1 MLNKIIEK
9 FIRQHDLLRKDGKYI
24 IALSGGAD
32 SVSMLL
38 ILKSLGYHLEAV
50 HCNFHLR
57 GEESDRDEKFCL
69 DFCEKQDIPL
79 HLVHFD
85 TKTYAQVHKVS
96 IEMAARELRYQYFEQ
111 LRKDTNADDICV
123 AHHRDDCVETILL
136 NLIRGTGIQGL
147 TGIAP
152 RNEHIVRPLLC
163 VSRSELE
170 NYLGSIKQ
178 DYVTDSTNLI
188 DDVQRNKIR
197 LDIVPLLKKI
207 NPAVVE
213 NIYQSSLYLRE
224 AQKMAFYA
232 AKDSLLEGKRLP
244 FTMLQSAPS
253 PEFVL
258 WYNLKDYH
266 FNPVQIQE
274 MAESLHSQSGKEWYS
289 DSHVIIKDRDCFVLE
304 PLTNKDFSPIKI
316 MEDGIYVLNDQ
327 NQKFRV
333 KTVLKDTDFK
343 INKEKNYAILDASVV
358 KFPLILREVD
368 RGDRFIPF
376 GMKGS
381 RLVSDFLTDLKK
393 NIWEK
398 KHQLVVTDYDGNI
411 VWIVNERPDN
421 RYRITPKTQQILIL
435 QMD

>member
-69 DFCEKQDIPL
+69 DFCEKQDVSL

-85 TKTYAQVHKVS
+85 TKIYAQVHKVS

-111 LRKDTNADDICV
+111 LRKDTKADDICV

-170 NYLGSIKQ
+170 NYLNSIKQ

-197 LDIVPLLKKI
+197 LDIIPLLKKI

-232 AKDSLLEGKRLP
+232 AKDSLLEGKRLS
-244 FTMLQSAPS
+244 FTMLQSVPS
-253 PEFVL
+253 AEFVL

-266 FNPVQIQE
+266 FNSVQIQE

-289 DSHVIIKDRDCFVLE
+289 DTHIVIKDRDCFILE
-304 PLTNKDFSPIKI
+304 PLKSKDFSPIKI
-316 MEDGIYVLNDQ
+316 IEDGIYVLN
-327 NQKFRV
+327 NQDKKIRV
-333 KTVLKDTDFK
+333 KKVLKDNDFK
-343 INKEKNYAILDASVV
+343 INKLRNLAMLDASLV
-358 KFPLILREVD
+358 KFPLTLREVD
-368 RGDRFIPF
+368 KGDRFTPF

-393 NIWEK
+393 NILEK
-398 KHQLVVTDYDGNI
+398 KHQLVVTDCDGNI

-421 RYRITPKTQQILIL
+421 HYRITPKTEQILIL

>member
-69 DFCEKQDIPL
+69 DFCEKQDVSL

-85 TKTYAQVHKVS
+85 TKIYAQVHKVS

-111 LRKDTNADDICV
+111 LRKDTKADDICV

-170 NYLGSIKQ
+170 NYLNSIKQ

-197 LDIVPLLKKI
+197 LDIIPLLKKI

-232 AKDSLLEGKRLP
+232 AKDSLLEGKRLS

-253 PEFVL
+253 AEFVL

-266 FNPVQIQE
+266 FNSVQIQE

-289 DSHVIIKDRDCFVLE
+289 DTHVVIKDRDCFILE
-304 PLTNKDFSPIKI
+304 PLKSKDFSPIKI
-316 MEDGIYVLNDQ
+316 IEDGIYVLN
-327 NQKFRV
+327 NQDKKIRV
-333 KTVLKDTDFK
+333 KKVLKDNDFK
-343 INKEKNYAILDASVV
+343 INKLRNLAMLDASLV
-358 KFPLILREVD
+358 KFPLTLREVD
-368 RGDRFIPF
+368 KGDRFTPF

-393 NIWEK
+393 NILEK
-398 KHQLVVTDYDGNI
+398 KHQLVVTDCDGNI

-421 RYRITPKTQQILIL
+421 HYRITPKTEQILIL

>member
-9 FIRQHDLLRKDGKYI
+9 FICQHDLLRKDGKYL

-38 ILKSLGYHLEAV
+38 ILKSLKYHLEAV

-57 GEESDRDEKFCL
+57 GEESDRDEKFCVDL
-69 DFCEKQDIPL
+69 CKKQDITL

-85 TKTYAQVHKVS
+85 TKVYAQVHKVS

-111 LRKDTNADDICV
+111 LRKDINADDICV

-197 LDIVPLLKKI
+197 LDIMPLLKKI

-232 AKDSLLEGKRLP
+232 AKDDLLEGKRLP
-244 FTMLQSAPS
+244 FTKLLSVPS
-253 PEFVL
+253 PEFAL
-258 WYNLKDYH
+258 WYNLKDFH
-266 FNPVQIQE
+266 FSPTQIEE
-274 MAESLHSQSGKEWYS
+274 MAESLHSQSGKEWRS
-289 DSHVIIKDRDCFVLE
+289 DTHIIIKDRDCFILE
-304 PLTNKDFSPIKI
+304 SLKSQEFSAMKI
-316 MEDGIYVLNDQ
+316 IEDGVYILNEQ
-327 NQKFRV
+327 NQKIRI
-333 KTVLKDTDFK
+333 KTVLRDNDFK
-343 INKEKNYAILDASVV
+343 ISKAKNYAMLDADLV
-358 KFPLILREVD
+358 KFPLTLREVG
-368 RGDRFIPF
+368 RGDRFVPF
-376 GMKGS
+376 GMKGT

-393 NIWEK
+393 NIFEK
-398 KHQLVVTDYDGNI
+398 KHQFVVTDSDGNI

-421 RYRITPKTQQILIL
+421 RYRITSRTQKILVL
-435 QMD
+435 QVD

>member
-69 DFCEKQDIPL
+69 DFCEKQDVSL

-111 LRKDTNADDICV
+111 LRKDTKADDICV

-170 NYLGSIKQ
+170 NYLNSIKQ

-197 LDIVPLLKKI
+197 LDIIPLLKKI

-232 AKDSLLEGKRLP
+232 AKDSLLEGKRLS
-244 FTMLQSAPS
+244 FTMLQSVPS
-253 PEFVL
+253 AEFVL

-266 FNPVQIQE
+266 FNSVQIQE

-289 DSHVIIKDRDCFVLE
+289 DTHIVIKDRDCFILE
-304 PLTNKDFSPIKI
+304 PLKSKDFSPIKI
-316 MEDGIYVLNDQ
+316 IEDGIYVLN
-327 NQKFRV
+327 NQDKKIRV
-333 KTVLKDTDFK
+333 KKVLKDNDFK
-343 INKEKNYAILDASVV
+343 INKLRNLAMLDASLV
-358 KFPLILREVD
+358 KFPLTLREVD
-368 RGDRFIPF
+368 KGDRFTPF

-393 NIWEK
+393 NILEK
-398 KHQLVVTDYDGNI
+398 KHQLVVTDCDGNI

-421 RYRITPKTQQILIL
+421 HYRITPKTEQILIL